1 MIENDLK
8 NISLDET
15 MFVIGSGP
23 SLNKIDLS
31 LLKDLNT
38 FGMNRQYVAF
48 DEWGFSPKY
57 YAIVDWALTVRKYAT
72 DIIPILYESKCKI
85 EKLFVIADQSTI
97 DQTPANLENKVMFI
111 PRFAARL
118 PDDVLEKINRE
129 AAYKRH
135 DTPDYVI
142 PSPDQTHKQDLISGH
157 SYANCG
163 TWATSL
169 SYLLGFKRVVL
180 LGIDADFNDLHFHPE
195 YDAYDGA
202 FEGANPP
209 DQEAV
214 LTTWSETKKMICGPG
229 FQGTCDFEIISCTPD
244 SPINSV
250 FEYIKL
256 ESLLELYE

>member
-1 MIENDLK
+1 MTPLLGILK

-15 MFVIGSGP
+15 IFVIGSGP

-38 FGMNRQYVAF
+38 FGMNRQYIAF
-48 DEWGFSPKY
+48 DDWGFSPKY
-57 YAIVDWALTVRKYAT
+57 YAVIDCGFLTKKYIS
-72 DIIPILYESKCKI
+72 DIMPLLYEPKYTI
-85 EKLFVIADQSTI
+85 EKLFVLEIVGVTKDV
-97 DQTPANLENKVMFI
+97 PPNLEDKIVCLK
-111 PRFAARL
+111 PWSKRL
-118 PDDVLEKINRE
+118 SDDELKKINRE

-142 PSPDQTHKQDLISGH
+142 PSTDQTHKQDLISG
-157 SYANCG
+157 YCYGNCG
-163 TWATSL
+163 AFAASI

-180 LGIDADFNDLHFHPE
+180 LGIDAGYGAEPHFHPE
-195 YDAYDGA
+195 YDAYDGWDEA
-202 FEGANPP
+202 VGER
-209 DQEAV
+209 DLEAV
-214 LTTWSETKKMICGPG
+214 LDVWNDTKKLICGSS
-229 FQGTCDFEIISCTPD
+229 DFEIISCTPD